1 MRIKKLL
8 FKSTVF
14 QIFNVLS
21 KRDKKFTFVVLA
33 IQVFFGLMDLVGV
46 ALVGVLGA
54 LAVSGIQSGVP
65 GSRVTSALEFLNLQ
79 DLAFQSQ
86 VTWLGIL
93 ASVFLVSR
101 TLLSALLTKKTLNF
115 LANRGA
121 KLSSDLVNKFLAQ
134 PLTSVQNKSS
144 FEHMYSLTTGVW
156 IAILEVLGT
165 AIVMAADLS
174 LLLVLTIG
182 LLALDPSLAMMT
194 TVTFTIVGV
203 IMYRLMQGKAKKLGE
218 EKSRLEIASNQKIS
232 EVIGSYRESVV
243 RGRRFY
249 YAQEIGKLRFAM
261 ARVEAE
267 SSFMPYVSKYI
278 IETTVIIGALAISS
292 FQFLLYDAVHA
303 IATLTVF
310 MAAGSR
316 IAPAVLRLQQGGI
329 TVRGRIGQSQSTVDL
344 INLLKDSKSLSP
356 VAINR
361 NFNHDGFAGTIKM
374 LNVEF
379 TYPSRNEPA
388 IKLEKLFVKAGQ
400 SLAIVGP
407 SGAGKTTLVDLLL
420 GILPAET
427 GVVQISGLIP
437 LEAIAMWPGSISYV
451 PQDVTVTSGSLRE
464 NISLGF
470 EVDSQNDELIWNAI
484 RLAQLEEF
492 VKGLPHG
499 IDTQLGERG
508 GSISGGQRQR
518 IGIARAL
525 FTNPRLLVFDEA
537 TSALD
542 GETEAAISEAI
553 FSLKGNTTVVVI
565 AHRLASVRNCDS
577 ILYIEDGES
586 IFQGTFEEI
595 RKHVPN
601 FEKQAHLMGL

>member
-1 MRIKKLL
+1 MNIKKA
-8 FKSTVF
+8 FYGNTVYQVF
-14 QIFNVLS
+14 SVLN
-21 KRDKKFTFVVLA
+21 KRDQRFTFVVLA

-54 LAVSGIQSGVP
+54 LAVNGIQSGVP
-65 GSRVTSALEFLNLQ
+65 GSRVTTALEILNLQ
-79 DLAFQSQ
+79 DLSFQRQ

-93 ASVFLVSR
+93 ASVFLVTR
-101 TLLSALLTKKTLNF
+101 TLLSALLTKRTLKF
-115 LANRGA
+115 LSNRGA
-121 KLSSDLVNKFLAQ
+121 KISSDLVNKFLAQ
-134 PLTSVQNKSS
+134 PLASVQNKSS
-144 FEHMYSLTTGVW
+144 FENMYSLTTGVW

-182 LLALDPSLAMMT
+182 LLVLDPSLAVMT
-194 TVTFTIVGV
+194 TLTFTLVGLS
-203 IMYRLMQGKAKKLGE
+203 MYRLMQGKAKKLGE
-218 EKSRLEIASNQKIS
+218 EKSKLEIASNQKIS

-261 ARVEAE
+261 AKVEAE
-267 SSFMPYVSKYI
+267 SSFMPYVSKYV
-278 IETTVIIGALAISS
+278 IETTVIIGALVISS
-292 FQFLLYDAVHA
+292 FQFLVNDAVHA

-329 TVRGRIGQSQSTVDL
+329 TVRGRVGQSQSTIEL
-344 INLLKDSKSLSP
+344 IDLLKNSEFLNPAPTKMDFKH
-356 VAINR
+356 N
-361 NFNHDGFAGTIKM
+361 GFSGSIRM
-374 LNVEF
+374 LNVQF
-379 TYPSRNEPA
+379 TYPNRDEPA
-388 IKLEKLFVKAGQ
+388 IKVEKLEVKAGQ

-407 SGAGKTTLVDLLL
+407 SGAGKTTLVDVLL
-420 GILPAET
+420 GIFPPE
-427 GVVQISGLIP
+427 SGIVEIGGMKP
-437 LEAIAMWPGSISYV
+437 LDVIAKWPGSVSYV
-451 PQDVTVTSGSLRE
+451 PQDITITPGTLRQ

-470 EVDSQNDELIWNAI
+470 DIESKNDELILNAI

-492 VKGLPHG
+492 VADMPHG
-499 IDTQLGERG
+499 IDTHLGERG
-508 GSISGGQRQR
+508 GNISGGQRQR

-525 FTNPRLLVFDEA
+525 FTNPKLLVFDEA

-553 FSLKGNTTVVVI
+553 LNLKGSTTVVVI

-577 ILYIEDGES
+577 ILYVEAGES
-586 IFQGTFEEI
+586 VLQGTFEEI
-595 RKHVPN
+595 RKGVPN